1 MPKTTLEKAIEAAA
15 ANFALTIVGAV
26 KGATLAELI
35 ALQAGGKRKKPG
47 RKPGPKPKKKPGR
60 KPKAAK
66 SAPVKRKGKRISS
79 ADKAQLLDTIV
90 AHLKKNP
97 GSGCSAIAKKFKLPS
112 VKMGKYLKELRAK
125 KRVKTTGNKVAMVYS
140 VK

>member
-1 MPKTTLEKAIEAAA
+1 MPKTTLEKSIETAA

-35 ALQAGGKRKKPG
+35 ALQAGSKRKKPG
-47 RKPGPKPKKKPGR
+47 RKPKV
-60 KPKAAK
+60 KA
-66 SAPVKRKGKRISS
+66 APVKRKGKRISP
-79 ADKAQLLDTIV
+79 ADKAKLLDTIV

-112 VKMGKYLKELRAK
+112 GKMGVYLKELRTKGKVKAAGK
-125 KRVKTTGNKVAMVYS
+125 KVNMTYS